1 MDSLNNG
8 MPSGLEDFRCVFQ
21 YASWTEYW
29 RDSGEKRR
37 GEILQME
44 GHIGRR
50 QLQQKFGCIK
60 S

>member
-1 MDSLNNG
+1 MDFLNNG

-29 RDSGEKRR
+29 RDSREEERR
-37 GEILQME
+37 NTAD
-44 GHIGRR
+44 GRTHR
-50 QLQQKFGCIK
+50 KETVTTKFGCIK